1 MPREE
6 TRRPRTHE
14 ERAKALSV
22 GAVVIVLC
30 FVAGLVVS
38 LRGMGVDL
46 TRARPPAQGSLEP
59 RTVDGTVTYIRV
71 DDGGHAIACSSTY
84 TSSSCSTI
92 GIILS
97 PRSGPK

>member
-1 MPREE
+1 MPSEDV
-6 TRRPRTHE
+6 RRPRSHE

-30 FVAGLVVS
+30 FLAGLVVS
-38 LRGMGVDL
+38 LRGVGVDI
-46 TRARPPAQGSLEP
+46 TPAAPPAQGQLQP
-59 RTVDGTVTYIRV
+59 RIVDGTLTYVRV

-84 TSSSCSTI
+84 TSSSCSTV
-92 GIILS
+92 GIILA